1 MIENID
7 NKVIQDLTHVCEN
20 FGIKG
25 ELTHVHRYTD
35 GHINS
40 TYLAVFENVGEVHKY
55 IVQKF
60 NTVVFKSPEKIMQN
74 TVGVETH
81 LRAKMKAEGADYKRG
96 TLNFL
101 KTNEGNYLYYVDNS
115 CWRIYDFVDNS
126 YTCNVIEDKSIFK
139 DAGKNF
145 GLFQKRLSDYPIET
159 LHETIENFHN
169 TPVRFETFIK
179 AVEADVVGKCSQ
191 VQKEIDFVI
200 AHKEATQKV
209 MDLHKQG
216 LIPLRV
222 THNDTKLNNILFDND
237 TKKGICIIDLDTIMP
252 GLSLY
257 DFGDSIRFGANTAV
271 EDETDLSKV
280 SVSLELFEAYAEG
293 FLGECAGA
301 LTEAEVDNLAFS
313 AILMTLECG
322 IRFLT
327 DHIQGNVYFA
337 VKHDSHNLDRARNQ
351 FKLVE
356 SMEENF
362 DEMKKIIERVYTKA
376 IK

>member
-1 MIENID
+1 MIKDIEISVQ
-7 NKVIQDLTHVCEN
+7 KELVAVCRN
-20 FGIKG
+20 FGIQG
-25 ELTHVHRYTD
+25 ELTDCSRYTD

-81 LRAKMKAEGADYKRG
+81 LRNKMKQEGADYKRG

-101 KTNEGNYLYYVDNS
+101 KTNEGSYLYYETDK

-126 YTCNVIEDKSIFK
+126 YTCNVIEDKAIFE

-169 TPVRFETFIK
+169 TPVRYQTFLK
-179 AVEADVVGKCSQ
+179 AVEADIVGKCES
-191 VQKEIDFVI
+191 VQKEIEFVK
-200 AHKEATQKV
+200 AHEASTNRV
-209 MDLHKQG
+209 IDLHKQG

-280 SVSLELFEAYAEG
+280 NVSLELFESYAKG

-301 LTEAEVDNLAFS
+301 LTKAEVENIAFS

-356 SMEENF
+356 SMEEHL
-362 DEMKKIIERVYTKA
+362 DEMEKIIEKVYAQAK
-376 IK
+376 

>member
-1 MIENID
+1 MTEKLDKNIENSLISVAE
-7 NKVIQDLTHVCEN
+7 K
-20 FGIKG
+20 FGIQG
-25 ELTHVHRYTD
+25 ELVKSQRYTD

-40 TYLAVFENVGEVHKY
+40 TYLAVFENNTEQNKY
-55 IVQKF
+55 IIQKF
-60 NTVVFKSPEKIMQN
+60 NTVVFKSPEKIMKN

-81 LRAKMKAEGADYKRG
+81 LKHKMMQEGEDYKRG

-101 KTNEGNYLYYVDNS
+101 KTTGDSYLYYENEQ

-126 YTCNVIEDKSIFK
+126 YTCNIIKDKAVFE
-139 DAGKNF
+139 DAGRNF

-159 LHETIENFHN
+159 LYDTIENFHN
-169 TPVRFETFIK
+169 TPVRYQTFLD
-179 AVEADVVGKCSQ
+179 AVKADVVGKCSD

-200 AHKEATQKV
+200 NREQTANHV

-237 TKKGICIIDLDTIMP
+237 TQKGICIIDLDTIMP

-280 SVSLELFEAYAEG
+280 SVSLELFEAYANG
-293 FLGECAGA
+293 FLGECAEA
-301 LTEAEVDNLAFS
+301 LTPDEVDNLAFS
-313 AILMTLECG
+313 AILMTFECG
-322 IRFLT
+322 MRFLT

-337 VKHDSHNLDRARNQ
+337 VKHDRHNLDRARNQ

-356 SMEENF
+356 SMEENL
-362 DEMKKIIERVYTKA
+362 DEMKNIIKKVYQA
-376 IK
+376 NIK